1 VNGLFSGTDSGTE
14 GLQIEGFQATRREDT
29 SSSLD
34 EIGPRYFQV
43 LGIPLLAGREF
54 DERDTTGAQ
63 PVAIINATMAT
74 FYFGARSPL
83 GKHIQNGGD
92 RYVIVGV
99 VTDNKQRD
107 LKGKTERRFYIPL
120 LQSQDPIAAFN
131 FAIRTGAD
139 SVSMIPTIRRELDGR
154 ESNLKVSSVESVRVL
169 MSQSLSRERSTAQL
183 AALFG
188 VLALVLAA
196 AGLYGVTSYATSR
209 RTNEIG
215 LRMALGAD
223 RGDVI
228 RLVLRD
234 ALMLMAVGLALGLP
248 AALAATRLTTASLV
262 GVSATDPAVVGG
274 ALLVMLIAGVCAGLV
289 PAVRASRVDPVTAL
303 RQE

>member
-1 VNGLFSGTDSGTE
+1 
-14 GLQIEGFQATRREDT
+14 
-29 SSSLD
+29 
-34 EIGPRYFQV
+34 
-43 LGIPLLAGREF
+43 
-54 DERDTTGAQ
+54 
-63 PVAIINATMAT
+63 VAIINATMAT
-74 FYFGARSPL
+74 FYFGTRSPL

-131 FAIRTGAD
+131 FAIRTAAD
-139 SVSMIPTIRRELDGR
+139 SVSIIPTIRRELYGL

-183 AALFG
+183 AGLFG

-234 ALMLMAVGLALGLP
+234 ALMLMAVGLAIGLP

-262 GVSATDPAVVGG
+262 GVSATDPSVVGG
-274 ALLVMLIAGVCAGLV
+274 ALLMMLIAGVCAGLV